1 MFSLAELGFFEKLM
15 EMSEGFVLDF
25 SNGTFS
31 TFVADSIGIDIYS
44 DEYKYKVENKF
55 GSSSKANILRYI
67 LRNEDEKLVLK
78 LINDLVEYYEFSY
91 FYGCDEHLLLRAK
104 DILKKYNSNT
114 LIDEDSSEDR
124 IIDLIREINKSS
136 SEGKPIFAL
145 DRSHTL
151 VQNKLRE
158 ICTFHGIEFEKKD
171 NIDQLLK
178 KYLNFIEEFYH
189 FNSAMSKSILKQS
202 ISLFSE
208 FNHVRNNMSYAH
220 DNPVLNQEESLLIF
234 KNIVNTLNFISSID
248 EYFKL

>member
-1 MFSLAELGFFEKLM
+1 MFTFAELGFFEKLM
-15 EMSEGFVLDF
+15 EMNEGFVLDF

-44 DEYKYKVENKF
+44 DEYKSKVEKKF

-67 LRNEDEKLVLK
+67 LRNEDEELVFK
-78 LINDLVEYYEFSY
+78 IINDLVEYYEFNY
-91 FYGCDEHLLLRAK
+91 FYERNEDLLYKAK
-104 DILKKYNSNT
+104 DILKKYNSDY

-124 IIDLIREINKSS
+124 IIDLIREINRSTY
-136 SEGKPIFAL
+136 EGKPIFAL
-145 DRSHTL
+145 DRLHTL

-158 ICTFHGIEFEKKD
+158 ICTYHRIEFDKND
-171 NIDQLLK
+171 NIDLLLK
-178 KYLNFIEEFYH
+178 KYLKFIEEFYH
-189 FNSAMSKSILKQS
+189 FDSKMSKSILKQS

-234 KNIVNTLNFISSID
+234 KNVVNTLNFISSID